1 MPKIDR
7 VRNIG
12 IVAHIDAGKTTVT
25 ERFLYFSGRIH
36 KMGEVHDGEA
46 QMDWMP
52 QEQERGITITAAAT
66 TLAWRGHELHL
77 IDTPGHV
84 DFTIEVERSLRVLD
98 GAVVVFC
105 GVGGVEPQSETVW
118 HQADKFAVPR
128 IAFVNKL
135 DRVGADFDGVVA
147 QVREKLGAVP
157 APIQIP
163 IGLEDRFRGVVDL
176 VRMRALLWEGGPDDL
191 PIEAPIP
198 ADMAD
203 AARAAHE
210 RLIERAADFDDD
222 VATRFLEGKPIEP
235 EAIVRALR
243 RGTIACKVVPIL
255 CGAALRN
262 RGVQPLLDAVI
273 DYLPSPVEVP
283 PIEGT
288 HPTSGEKLVRRPD
301 DKEPLAALAFKVQM
315 TDQSRRLVYL
325 RIYAG
330 TLEPGDDVYNART
343 KRIEKVAR
351 LLQVHANRRERID
364 RAGAGTI
371 VAAMGLRDAGTGD
384 TLSSPRKPISL
395 ESIEAHEPVISVA
408 IEPKTVA
415 DKEKLDASLVKIADE
430 DPTFRVR
437 EDAETGQTV
446 ISGMGEL
453 HLDIVVD
460 RLMREFGVEG
470 RVGKPQVV
478 YRETIARTAEA
489 EARFERRAEEEAIFG
504 QVRVRVAP
512 SPRGSGVAAT
522 SEWRSDPPLPP
533 VPPEYI
539 QLALEGVREASQAG
553 PLAGYPVEDIA
564 ITVLGGEVREG
575 LAISVGYKVAASEA
589 FRRACKEAG
598 PLLLEPIMAV
608 EVVVPEDFLGEVLG
622 DLNQRRGRIEDVA
635 FRGAKRVVRVKVPL
649 RRMFGY
655 STELRSLSQ
664 GRATFTMQFAERDVA
679 DGAAVG

>member
-222 VATRFLEGKPIEP
+222 VATRFLDGKPRQP
-235 EAIVRALR
+235 EALVAALR

-255 CGAALRN
+255 AAPRCATAACSRCSTPSSTTCRRRWRCRQS
-262 RGVQPLLDAVI
+262 RGRTRLAR
-273 DYLPSPVEVP
+273 SRAAA
-283 PIEGT
+283 
-288 HPTSGEKLVRRPD
+288 RRQ
-301 DKEPLAALAFKVQM
+301 EPLAALAFKVQM
-315 TDQSRRLVYL
+315 TDQSRGWSTC
-325 RIYAG
+325 AS
-330 TLEPGDDVYNART
+330 TPALEPGDDDLQRSAPAHREGRAAAPRCTPTGAMADRSRRRRHDRRGDGARDAAIGDDARRRKAHLARVDRGPRAGHLGRDRAQDRRRQGEARRVAGHRSPTRTRPSACART
-343 KRIEKVAR
+343 PRPAR
-351 LLQVHANRRERID
+351 R
-364 RAGAGTI
+364 
-371 VAAMGLRDAGTGD
+371 
-384 TLSSPRKPISL
+384 
-395 ESIEAHEPVISVA
+395 
-408 IEPKTVA
+408 
-415 DKEKLDASLVKIADE
+415 
-430 DPTFRVR
+430 
-437 EDAETGQTV
+437 
-446 ISGMGEL
+446 
-453 HLDIVVD
+453 
-460 RLMREFGVEG
+460 
-470 RVGKPQVV
+470 
-478 YRETIARTAEA
+478 
-489 EARFERRAEEEAIFG
+489 
-504 QVRVRVAP
+504 
-512 SPRGSGVAAT
+512 
-522 SEWRSDPPLPP
+522 
-533 VPPEYI
+533 
-539 QLALEGVREASQAG
+539 
-553 PLAGYPVEDIA
+553 
-564 ITVLGGEVREG
+564 
-575 LAISVGYKVAASEA
+575 
-589 FRRACKEAG
+589 
-598 PLLLEPIMAV
+598 
-608 EVVVPEDFLGEVLG
+608 
-622 DLNQRRGRIEDVA
+622 
-635 FRGAKRVVRVKVPL
+635 
-649 RRMFGY
+649 
-655 STELRSLSQ
+655 
-664 GRATFTMQFAERDVA
+664 
-679 DGAAVG
+679 

>member
-235 EAIVRALR
+235 EAIVRAAAR
-243 RGTIACKVVPIL
+243 DDRVQGRADP
-255 CGAALRN
+255 CGAVA
-262 RGVQPLLDAVI
+262 QPRRAAAARRRHRLPAVAGGA
-273 DYLPSPVEVP
+273 

-288 HPTSGEKLVRRPD
+288 HPTG
-301 DKEPLAALAFKVQM
+301 
-315 TDQSRRLVYL
+315 
-325 RIYAG
+325 
-330 TLEPGDDVYNART
+330 
-343 KRIEKVAR
+343 
-351 LLQVHANRRERID
+351 
-364 RAGAGTI
+364 
-371 VAAMGLRDAGTGD
+371 
-384 TLSSPRKPISL
+384 
-395 ESIEAHEPVISVA
+395 
-408 IEPKTVA
+408 
-415 DKEKLDASLVKIADE
+415 
-430 DPTFRVR
+430 
-437 EDAETGQTV
+437 
-446 ISGMGEL
+446 
-453 HLDIVVD
+453 
-460 RLMREFGVEG
+460 
-470 RVGKPQVV
+470 
-478 YRETIARTAEA
+478 
-489 EARFERRAEEEAIFG
+489 
-504 QVRVRVAP
+504 
-512 SPRGSGVAAT
+512 
-522 SEWRSDPPLPP
+522 
-533 VPPEYI
+533 
-539 QLALEGVREASQAG
+539 REAS
-553 PLAGYPVEDIA
+553 
-564 ITVLGGEVREG
+564 
-575 LAISVGYKVAASEA
+575 AAA
-589 FRRACKEAG
+589 RR
-598 PLLLEPIMAV
+598 
-608 EVVVPEDFLGEVLG
+608 
-622 DLNQRRGRIEDVA
+622 
-635 FRGAKRVVRVKVPL
+635 
-649 RRMFGY
+649 
-655 STELRSLSQ
+655 
-664 GRATFTMQFAERDVA
+664 
-679 DGAAVG
+679 